1 MLKNFY
7 KNAIHICSIYFFNVI
22 LSQSDPVSFSSNIGS
37 VARAGEVVNIEILA
51 SMEDQWHIYSVHK
64 ITEGPF
70 PTEISI
76 SGDVIGSFGPIIEPE
91 PKYVFDPGFDSET
104 YYHEGDTKFS
114 SFSSKR
120 DLAARKVSDQY

>member
-1 MLKNFY
+1 M
-7 KNAIHICSIYFFNVI
+7 I
-22 LSQSDPVSFSSNIGS
+22 LSQSDPVSFSSKIGS

-114 SFSSKR
+114 SFFPFFINFS
-120 DLAARKVSDQY
+120 

>member
-1 MLKNFY
+1 MRF
-7 KNAIHICSIYFFNVI
+7 IFVVSTFFNVI
-22 LSQSDPVSFSSNIGS
+22 LSQSDPVIFSSNIGS

-76 SGDVIGSFGPIIEPE
+76 SGDVVGSFGPIIEPE

-104 YYHEGDTKFS
+104 YYHEGDTECTFS
-114 SFSSKR
+114 SEKR
-120 DLAARKVSDQY
+120 FRAWKVSDQY

>member
-1 MLKNFY
+1 MRFIFLV
-7 KNAIHICSIYFFNVI
+7 STFFNVI
-22 LSQSDPVSFSSNIGS
+22 LAQSDPVSFSSNIGS

-64 ITEGPF
+64 ITEGPL

-76 SGDVIGSFGPIIEPE
+76 SGDIIGSIGLIAEPE

-104 YYHEGDTKFS
+104 YYHEGNTK
-114 SFSSKR
+114 
-120 DLAARKVSDQY
+120 